1 MKLAVSI
8 TILLEDKVFH
18 GGLKGEHGLSMLISL
33 DNGKSGNW
41 KILFDTGQS
50 GIFAENADF
59 LGIKLSEVDS
69 LILSH
74 NHYDHTGGVE
84 RFLKLNDSAAIY
96 GHEQAFRP
104 SYSRADEG
112 KRIRSIGFPEEGLEL
127 LNDFKKRVIKNRD
140 SYRINES
147 LLLTGTV
154 PRKNSYEKVESTI
167 FADKEC
173 KQHDEIPD
181 DQSLIISNSKEM
193 LIVLGCCHSGIINT
207 IDYAK
212 KLMPDKSLKAV
223 IGGMHLIAADN
234 KRINAMLE
242 YLKKIDNLGIYHG
255 HCTGLKAGCILNE
268 SFPAKA
274 HFISAGETYKF
285 ILR

>member
-1 MKLAVSI
+1 MNLKVSI
-8 TILLEDKVFH
+8 TILLEDKVFR
-18 GGLKGEHGLSMLISL
+18 GGLKGEHGLSMFIQL
-33 DNGKSGNW
+33 DNENSGKR

-50 GIFAENADF
+50 GIFADNAEY
-59 LGIKLSEVDS
+59 LGIKLNEVDS

-84 RFLKLNDSAAIY
+84 RFLRLNDSAAVY
-96 GHEQAFRP
+96 GHEQAFRA

-112 KRIRSIGFPEEGLEL
+112 KKIRSIGFPEEGLKL
-127 LNDFKKRVIKNRD
+127 LSNFKKRIIKNRN

-154 PRKNSYEKVESTI
+154 PRKNSYEKVETTI

-173 KQHDEIPD
+173 KHHDEIPD
-181 DQSLIISNSKEM
+181 DQSLIISSSEEM
-193 LIVLGCCHSGIINT
+193 LIVLGCCHSGIVNT

-223 IGGMHLIAADN
+223 IGGMHLVASKDN
-234 KRINAMLE
+234 RINAMLN
-242 YLKKIDNLGIYHG
+242 YLRKIDNLEIYHG

-268 SFPAKA
+268 SFPTRA
-274 HFISAGETYKF
+274 HFIAVGETYKF
-285 ILR
+285 VLT